1 MVIMVFGFGVVDVD
15 RLVGRLYSNIVEMK
29 KLIFNVIFLKNF
41 FFDFNMVLEVI
52 IDRNLVRSGDWG
64 L

>member
-29 KLIFNVIFLKNF
+29 KMIFNMIFLKNW